1 MEEEKKLNN
10 VKLILIII
18 VLISVI
24 LYIVLNN
31 LENNNETNTS
41 SEVDNTNIVDDSAV
55 PSVGAPIAINVTNE
69 TYNAINITKQ
79 EDTTSRTDIQR
90 HEETVIEKNV
100 PIGKNESKDEVNIK
114 TTTTR

>member
-10 VKLILIII
+10 VKLILIVI
-18 VLISVI
+18 VLISVT

-55 PSVGAPIAINVTNE
+55 PSVGAPIMVNVTNE
-69 TYNAINITKQ
+69 TSYNATNITKQ
-79 EDTTSRTDIQR
+79 EDTASRTDIQR
-90 HEETVIEKNV
+90 HEETATEKSDPV
-100 PIGKNESKDEVNIK
+100 KKNESEYDYNI
-114 TTTTR
+114 TR